1 MATPT
6 RAVFHSRI
14 PAVNAAAWS
23 ALGTGLAAA
32 GQEYAARVRTRLE
45 QGYTTGDFVTGHVAN
60 SVAVSPVERTGEGL
74 RLTVGSPVNYALFWE
89 LGHVNIFS
97 RSGPGA
103 SSLAGNRTEGT
114 YQRVEVWRPILA
126 ESREALREVIRAT
139 AAAEVQGMVGG
150 TGSGLDALTGLSREA
165 KRAAMR
171 RVVSGP

>member
-1 MATPT
+1 MATPA

-32 GQEYAARVRTRLE
+32 GQEYARRVRTRLE

-60 SVAVSPVERTGEGL
+60 SVMVSPVERTGEGL
-74 RLTVGSPVNYALFWE
+74 RLTVGSNVNYALFWE
-89 LGHVNIFS
+89 LGHVNIFI
-97 RSGPGA
+97 RKGAGA
-103 SSLAGNRTEGT
+103 SSLAGNRTTGT

-126 ESREALREVIRAT
+126 ESREALREIIRTT
-139 AAAEVQGMVGG
+139 ANEEVQKQVGV
-150 TGSGLDALTGLSREA
+150 TPQDL

-171 RVVSGP
+171 KVIYGK